1 VDAAPKA
8 LAGKYQPFATLGE
21 GGMAQVFLAVA
32 RGPMGFNKLV
42 VLKRMRSQLAQDAG
56 LVTMFLD
63 EARLAA
69 RLGHPNV
76 VHTYEVG
83 EQAGLFF
90 IAMEYLEGQPLNRV
104 LAEAR
109 RQGRAVDPGVWVRI
123 VCDALAGLHYA
134 HELKDYDGSPLR
146 VVHRDV
152 SPHNVFVTYD
162 GQVKVVDFG
171 IAKAALSQTQTGV
184 GVLKGK
190 VAYMSP
196 EQASGQKVDRRAD
209 VFAVGIVLWELI
221 TGHKLFAHEYAAT
234 TLHKLL
240 DEPTPR
246 MSAVLPEIDHELDD
260 LVARALERDPELR
273 FQSALEMREALET
286 WARAHGGLVRQD
298 DVGRLVTEMFADVRD
313 AVQKQIHSHM
323 AAVAADAGTDPH
335 TPSGNVR
342 WHDSGVLPAIEV
354 HHAPGRSGSAV
365 VRQAPARASGGPAA
379 ERRRRT
385 VTLLVAGM
393 LVGGLIAAAF
403 IVPRVVAHTGA
414 VAAGPQS
421 SASPG
426 QAQAQPSSV
435 SAPVV
440 PASAREVASEPSS
453 ATASSTAPSAAS
465 TPTASPTSSAI
476 TQGPVP
482 SPRPANPLVPQGA
495 GAPTAQTAT
504 AAPEPGYLSF
514 DTYPWTRVS
523 EGGRMLGET
532 PLMRVSLTPGVHVL
546 TLDNADRNIHR
557 TFTVTIK
564 SGETSSHRL
573 GLE

>member
-1 VDAAPKA
+1 MAEVDAAPKG
-8 LAGKYQPFATLGE
+8 LAGKYQPFASLGE

-42 VLKRMRSQLAQDAG
+42 VLKRMRSQLAQDPG

-83 EQAGLFF
+83 EQAGLYF
-90 IAMEYLEGQPLNRV
+90 IAMEYLDGQPLNRV
-104 LAEAR
+104 SAEAR

-152 SPHNVFVTYD
+152 SPHNVFVQYD

-209 VFAVGIVLWELI
+209 VFAVGIVLWELV

-286 WARAHGGLVRQD
+286 WARARGGLVKQD
-298 DVGRLVTEMFADVRD
+298 DVGRLVSEVFADVRD
-313 AVQKQIHSHM
+313 AVQKQIQSHM
-323 AAVAADAGTDPH
+323 AAVAADAENDPQGP
-335 TPSGNVR
+335 TVSMR
-342 WHDSGVLPAIEV
+342 WHESGVLPAIEV

-365 VRQAPARASGGPAA
+365 VRQAPARISGNPAT

-385 VTLLVAGM
+385 VTLLVVGM

-403 IVPRVVAHTGA
+403 IVPRVVAPDGA
-414 VAAGPQS
+414 GGKGAAGVAPG
-421 SASPG
+421 AS
-426 QAQAQPSSV
+426 PSSV
-435 SAPVV
+435 TAPVV
-440 PASAREVASEPSS
+440 PASARVIPSEATPATPAPAQGLPGS
-453 ATASSTAPSAAS
+453 ATA
-465 TPTASPTSSAI
+465 ASPATPSPAP
-476 TQGPVP
+476 TQA
-482 SPRPANPLVPQGA
+482 PRPAVPPA
-495 GAPTAQTAT
+495 TVANTAT
-504 AAPEPGYLSF
+504 AAPEPGFLSF

-532 PLMRVSLTPGVHVL
+532 PLMRVSLSPGVHVL
-546 TLDNADRNIHR
+546 SLDNPDKGIHR